1 MVSILSS
8 LFIPDLFGMKDYVSI
23 NAAVMSAYFLGNASA
38 MAGLARG
45 TDLLGGDRA
54 VMLIGLLGMVAMAG
68 MLLSYVLRPM
78 EKIQADCEAAACKA
92 GDAPAVESGGG
103 DGAGRVA

>member
-1 MVSILSS
+1 
-8 LFIPDLFGMKDYVSI
+8 
-23 NAAVMSAYFLGNASA
+23 
-38 MAGLARG
+38 
-45 TDLLGGDRA
+45 
-54 VMLIGLLGMVAMAG
+54 MLIVLLVMVAMAC

-78 EKIQADCEAAACKA
+78 KKIQADCEAAACKA